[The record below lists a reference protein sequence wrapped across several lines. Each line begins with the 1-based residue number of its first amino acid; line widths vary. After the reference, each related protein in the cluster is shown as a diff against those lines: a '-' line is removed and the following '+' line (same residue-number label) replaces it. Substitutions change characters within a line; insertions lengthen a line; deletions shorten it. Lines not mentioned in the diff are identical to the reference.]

1 MTRALFATG
10 SFRAVLAALLALWLV
25 LPLVPLAIWSFAR
38 GWRFPDLLPDEW
50 SLQAWQYVLG
60 PVSGVFPALG
70 LSVTIALCATALAF
84 AIGLPAG
91 WALGRYRFRGKGAIE
106 LAILAPVIVPGLTA
120 AMGIHSV
127 FIGLGLTN
135 SLTGVVL
142 VHLIPTLP
150 YMILI
155 SSGVIANLDP
165 ALAEQARS
173 LGASPLSAFR
183 HATLPTIFPGLLA
196 GALFVFL
203 VSWSQYLLTLM
214 IGGGRVATLPLVL
227 FSFAASGRND
237 IAGAIAVI
245 YVLPGVLIL
254 FITSRLLSGKS
265 AAARG
270 FAQL

>member
-1 MTRALFATG
+1 MRWAGFPKGAVRT
-10 SFRAVLAALLALWLV
+10 VLAALLALWLV

-38 GWRFPDLLPDEW
+38 GWRFPDLLPRDW
-50 SLQAWQYVLG
+50 SLQAWQYALD

-70 LSVTIALCATALAF
+70 MSVTIALCATALAF

-91 WALGRYRFRGKGAIE
+91 WALGRYRFRGKGALE

-155 SSGVIANLDP
+155 SSGVIANHDP
-165 ALAEQARS
+165 ALAEQARG
-173 LGASPLSAFR
+173 LGASPFRAFR
-183 HATLPTIFPGLLA
+183 HATLPAILPGLLT

-203 VSWSQYLLTLM
+203 VSWSQYLLTLL

-227 FSFAASGRND
+227 FSFAVSGRND
-237 IAGAIAVI
+237 IAGAIAMI
-245 YVLPGVLIL
+245 YIVPGILIL
-254 FITSRLLSGKS
+254 LITSRLLSGKS

>member
-1 MTRALFATG
+1 MPSYF
-10 SFRAVLAALLALWLV
+10 
-25 LPLVPLAIWSFAR
+25 
-38 GWRFPDLLPDEW
+38 
-50 SLQAWQYVLG
+50 
-60 PVSGVFPALG
+60 
-70 LSVTIALCATALAF
+70 
-84 AIGLPAG
+84 GLPAG
-91 WALGRYRFRGKGAIE
+91 WALGRYRFPGKGLVE
-106 LAILAPVIVPGLTA
+106 LAILAPIIVPGLTA

-135 SLTGVVL
+135 TIVGVVL

-155 SSGVIANLDP
+155 SSGIIANHDP
-165 ALAEQARS
+165 LLAEQARS
-173 LGASPLSAFR
+173 LGASPLRAFV
-183 HATLPTIFPGLLA
+183 HATVPAIFPGILA

-203 VSWSQYLLTLM
+203 VSWSQYLLTLL

-237 IAGAIAVI
+237 ITGAITVI
-245 YVLPGVLIL
+245 YIVPGILIL
-254 FITSRLLSGKS
+254 LITSRLLPGKS

>member
-1 MTRALFATG
+1 MTRARFATG
-10 SFRAVLAALLALWLV
+10 SFRTVLAALLALWLV
-25 LPLVPLAIWSFAR
+25 LPLVPLAVWSFAR
-38 GWRFPDLLPDEW
+38 GWRFPDLLPPDW
-50 SLQAWQYVLG
+50 SLQAWQYALD

-70 LSVTIALCATALAF
+70 LSVTIALCATALAV
-84 AIGLPAG
+84 AIGFPAG
-91 WALGRYRFRGKGAIE
+91 WALGRYGFPGKGIVE

-135 SLTGVVL
+135 SIAGVVL

-155 SSGVIANLDP
+155 SSGVIANHDP
-165 ALAEQARS
+165 AVAEQARS
-173 LGASPLSAFR
+173 LGASPLRAFR
-183 HATLPTIFPGLLA
+183 YATLPAVFPGILA

-203 VSWSQYLLTLM
+203 VSWSQYLLTLL

-237 IAGAIAVI
+237 IAGAIAMI
-245 YVLPGVLIL
+245 YILPGIMIL
-254 FITSRLLSGKS
+254 VITSRLLSGKS

>member
-1 MTRALFATG
+1 MRWAGFPKG
-10 SFRAVLAALLALWLV
+10 AVRTILAALLALWLV

-38 GWRFPDLLPDEW
+38 GWRFPDLLPRDW
-50 SLQAWQYVLG
+50 SLQAWQYALD

-70 LSVTIALCATALAF
+70 MSVTIALCVTGLAVVL
-84 AIGLPAG
+84 GLPAG
-91 WALGRYRFRGKGAIE
+91 WALGRYRFPGKGIVE

-127 FIGLGLTN
+127 FISLGLTN
-135 SLTGVVL
+135 TIAGVVL

-155 SSGVIANLDP
+155 SSGVIANHDP
-165 ALAEQARS
+165 GLAEQARS
-173 LGASPLSAFR
+173 LGASPLRAFV
-183 HATLPTIFPGLLA
+183 HATIPVIFPGILA

-203 VSWSQYLLTLM
+203 VSWSQYLLTLL

-227 FSFAASGRND
+227 FSFASSGRND
-237 IAGAIAVI
+237 IAGAIAMI
-245 YVLPGVLIL
+245 YILPGILIL
-254 FITSRLLSGKS
+254 LVSSRLMPGKS